1 MSSNLYPGLLVVISG
16 PSGVGK
22 TTICHALVDRLGAQ
36 LSVSATTRPAGSG
49 ERNGEDYLF
58 LSAQQFKQHLDDGDF
73 LEHAQV
79 FGHSYG
85 TLTGP
90 VMEALQAGRIVVLE
104 IDVNGAKQIRQRF
117 DRAKMFLILPPA
129 PASLSDRLNTRQRDA
144 RTVIAERLAKADGE
158 VRFARESGCYDY
170 TIVND
175 NLEEA
180 INQIVTII
188 NQEKEKAQNDRGP
201 QV

>member
-36 LSVSATTRPAGSG
+36 PSISTTTRPAGSE
-49 ERNGEDYLF
+49 ERNGQDYLF
-58 LSAQQFKQHLDDGDF
+58 LSQQQFEQHLAAGDF

-85 TLTGP
+85 TLTEP
-90 VMEALQAGRIVVLE
+90 VMEALQAGRIVILE

-117 DRAKMFLILPPA
+117 DRAIMFFILPPA

-144 RTVIAERLAKADGE
+144 KTVIAERLAKADGE
-158 VRFARESGCYDY
+158 VRFARESECYDHI
-170 TIVND
+170 IVND
-175 NLEEA
+175 DLEEA
-180 INQIVTII
+180 IQQIVSII
-188 NQEKEKAQNDRGP
+188 NQEKEKT
-201 QV
+201 

>member
-1 MSSNLYPGLLVVISG
+1 MSSNPYPGLLVVISG

-22 TTICHALVDRLGAQ
+22 TTICRALVERLGAQ
-36 LSVSATTRPAGSG
+36 LSVSATTRPASSK
-49 ERNGEDYLF
+49 ERDGEDYIF
-58 LSAQQFKQHLDDGDF
+58 LSDQQFKQHLDNGDF

-85 TLTGP
+85 TLTKP
-90 VMEALQAGRIVVLE
+90 VTEALQTGQIVVLE

-117 DRAKMFLILPPA
+117 DQAKMFLILPPA
-129 PASLSDRLNTRQRDA
+129 PGSLSDRLNTRQRDDQ
-144 RTVIAERLAKADGE
+144 TVIAERLAKADGE
-158 VRFARESGCYDY
+158 IRFARESGCYDH

-180 INQIVTII
+180 INQVVTII
-188 NQEKEKAQNDRGP
+188 NQEKERS
-201 QV
+201 

>member
-1 MSSNLYPGLLVVISG
+1 MSSNSYPGLLLVISG

-22 TTICHALVDRLGAQ
+22 TTICRALVERVAAQ
-36 LSVSATTRPAGSG
+36 LSVSATTRPASSK
-49 ERNGEDYLF
+49 EREGKDYLF
-58 LSAQQFKQHLDDGDF
+58 LSDQQFKQHLDDGDF

-85 TLTGP
+85 TLTKP
-90 VMEALQAGRIVVLE
+90 VTEALQAGRIVVLE

-117 DRAKMFLILPPA
+117 DQAKMVLILPPA
-129 PASLSDRLNTRQRDA
+129 QESLSDRLNGRQRDDQ
-144 RTVIAERLAKADGE
+144 TVIAERLAKADGE
-158 VRFARESGCYDY
+158 IRFARESGCYDH

-180 INQIVTII
+180 INQVVTII
-188 NQEKEKAQNDRGP
+188 NQEKERS
-201 QV
+201 

>member
-85 TLTGP
+85 TLAEP
-90 VMEALQAGRIVVLE
+90 VMGALQAGRIVVLE

-117 DRAKMFLILPPA
+117 DRAKMFFILPPA
-129 PASLSDRLNTRQRDA
+129 PVSLSDRLNTRRRDA
-144 RTVIAERLAKADGE
+144 KTVIAERLAKADGE

-175 NLEEA
+175 DLEEA
-180 INQIVTII
+180 INQIITII
-188 NQEKEKAQNDRGP
+188 NQEKTQNDRGS

>member
-1 MSSNLYPGLLVVISG
+1 MSSNPYPGLLVVISG

-22 TTICHALVDRLGAQ
+22 TTICHALVERVAAQ
-36 LSVSATTRPAGSG
+36 LSVSATTRPASSK
-49 ERNGEDYLF
+49 ERNGKDYLF
-58 LSAQQFKQHLDDGDF
+58 LSDQQFKQHLDDGDF

-85 TLTGP
+85 TLTKP
-90 VMEALQAGRIVVLE
+90 VTEALQAGRIVVLE
-104 IDVNGAKQIRQRF
+104 IDVNGAKQIHQRF
-117 DRAKMFLILPPA
+117 DQAKMFLILPPA
-129 PASLSDRLNTRQRDA
+129 PASLSDRLNTRQRDDQ
-144 RTVIAERLAKADGE
+144 TVIAERLAKADGE
-158 VRFARESGCYDY
+158 IRFARESGCYDY

-188 NQEKEKAQNDRGP
+188 NQEKEKS
-201 QV
+201 